1 MSIFNKTPLTLTL
14 AVVGLLGLSNLH
26 AASKPSTQPK
36 PEIKVAVLGG
46 KFSFNLPAGFI
57 ASPLSA
63 DEQNSEGAGAV
74 GTLYANAQEKRVVM
88 VIEKPLPEASR
99 TGDNDD
105 AFLDGAVS
113 GFVDRQSAGLPDF
126 RQTGESRL
134 NRNGLGVRQI
144 DSTATLGGGKTLN
157 STFIAGSG
165 DRMAVIQVIS
175 RSDEASG
182 HAALVKR
189 IAGES
194 SMPVSESRKNQGK

>member
-1 MSIFNKTPLTLTL
+1 MSIFNTRTLALTL

-26 AASKPSTQPK
+26 AASKPTSKPK
-36 PEIKVAVLGG
+36 PDVNVAVLGG
-46 KFSFNLPAGFI
+46 KFSFTLPAGFD

-63 DEQNSEGAGAV
+63 DEQSSEGADAV

-88 VIEKPLPEASR
+88 VVEKPLPEASR
-99 TGDNDD
+99 PGDNDD

-126 RQTGESRL
+126 RQTGEARL
-134 NRNGLGVRQI
+134 NRNGLGVRQV

-165 DRMAVIQVIS
+165 ERMAVIQVIS
-175 RSDEASG
+175 RGDDASG

-194 SMPVSESRKNQGK
+194 STPISESPKNNGK

>member
-1 MSIFNKTPLTLTL
+1 MSIFHKTTLTLTL
-14 AVVGLLGLSNLH
+14 AVVGLLALPNLQ
-26 AASKPSTQPK
+26 AASKATTQPK
-36 PEIKVAVLGG
+36 PEVKVAVLGG
-46 KFSFNLPAGFI
+46 KFSFTLPAGFI

-63 DEQNSEGAGAV
+63 DEQSSEGAGAV

-99 TGDNDD
+99 PGDNDD
-105 AFLDGAVS
+105 AFLDGAVT
-113 GFVDRQSAGLPDF
+113 GFVDRQSAALPDF
-126 RQTGESRL
+126 RQTGEARL

-165 DRMAVIQVIS
+165 ERMAVIQVIS
-175 RSDEASG
+175 RSDQASS

-189 IAGES
+189 IAGQS
-194 SMPVSESRKNQGK
+194 SVPVAQSRNKQGK

>member
-1 MSIFNKTPLTLTL
+1 MTIFHKTALTLTL
-14 AVVGLLGLSNLH
+14 AVVGLLALPNLH
-26 AASKPSTQPK
+26 AASKAGSQAK
-36 PEIKVAVLGG
+36 PEVKVAVLGG
-46 KFSFNLPAGFI
+46 KFSFTLPAGFI

-63 DEQNSEGAGAV
+63 DEQSSEGAGAV
-74 GTLYANAQEKRVVM
+74 GTLYANSQEKRVVM

-99 TGDNDD
+99 PGDNDD

-113 GFVDRQSAGLPDF
+113 GFVERQSAGLPDF
-126 RQTGESRL
+126 RQTGEARL

-165 DRMAVIQVIS
+165 ERMAVIQVIS
-175 RSDEASG
+175 RSDQASS

-189 IAGES
+189 IVGQS
-194 SMPVSESRKNQGK
+194 SVPVAQSGNKQGK

>member
-1 MSIFNKTPLTLTL
+1 MSIFNKTTLTLTL

-26 AASKPSTQPK
+26 AASKPTTRPA
-36 PEIKVAVLGG
+36 PEINVTVLGG
-46 KFSFNLPAGFI
+46 KFSFNLPAGFT

-63 DEQNSEGAGAV
+63 DEQSSEGAGSV

-88 VIEKPLPEASR
+88 VVEKPLPEASR
-99 TGDNDD
+99 PGDNDD

-113 GFVDRQSAGLPDF
+113 GFVNRQSAELPDF

-134 NRNGLGVRQI
+134 TLNGLGVRQV

-175 RSDEASG
+175 RGDQASG

-194 SMPVSESRKNQGK
+194 SMPVSESPENGSK

>member
-1 MSIFNKTPLTLTL
+1 MSIFNTRTLTLTL

-26 AASKPSTQPK
+26 AASKPTSKPK
-36 PEIKVAVLGG
+36 PDVNVAVLGG
-46 KFSFNLPAGFI
+46 KFSFNLPAGFD

-63 DEQNSEGAGAV
+63 DEQSSEGADAV

-88 VIEKPLPEASR
+88 VVEKPLPEASR
-99 TGDNDD
+99 PGDNDD

-126 RQTGESRL
+126 RQTGEARL
-134 NRNGLGVRQI
+134 NRNGLGVRQV

-165 DRMAVIQVIS
+165 ERMAVIQVIS
-175 RSDEASG
+175 RGDDASG

-194 SMPVSESRKNQGK
+194 STPISESPKNNGK

>member
-1 MSIFNKTPLTLTL
+1 MSIFNTRTLTLTL

-26 AASKPSTQPK
+26 AAGKPSTK
-36 PEIKVAVLGG
+36 PTPEVKVAVLGG
-46 KFSFNLPAGFI
+46 KFSFNLPAGFN

-63 DEQNSEGAGAV
+63 DEQSSEGADAV

-88 VIEKPLPEASR
+88 VVEKPLPEASR
-99 TGDNDD
+99 PGDNDD

-134 NRNGLGVRQI
+134 NRNGLGVRQV

-175 RSDEASG
+175 RSDDASG

-189 IAGES
+189 IADES
-194 SMPVSESRKNQGK
+194 SMPISESPKNHGK

>member
-1 MSIFNKTPLTLTL
+1 MSIFNKTTLTLTL

-26 AASKPSTQPK
+26 AASKPATKPK
-36 PEIKVAVLGG
+36 PEVQVAVLGG
-46 KFSFNLPAGFI
+46 KFSFKLPAGFE

-63 DEQNSEGAGAV
+63 DEQSSEGADAV

-99 TGDNDD
+99 PGDNDD
-105 AFLDGAVS
+105 AFLDGAVT

-126 RQTGESRL
+126 RQTGELRL
-134 NRNGLGVRQI
+134 NRNGLGVRQV

-175 RSDEASG
+175 RSDDASG
-182 HAALVKR
+182 HAALVRR
-189 IAGES
+189 IVGEPS
-194 SMPVSESRKNQGK
+194 KPNSVPAKKHGK

>member
-1 MSIFNKTPLTLTL
+1 MSSFNKRTLTLTL

-26 AASKPSTQPK
+26 AASPPTTKPK
-36 PEIKVAVLGG
+36 PETTVAVLGG
-46 KFSFNLPAGFI
+46 KFSFKLPAGFD

-63 DEQNSEGAGAV
+63 DEQSSEGAGAV
-74 GTLYANAQEKRVVM
+74 GTLYANVQEKRVVM
-88 VIEKPLPEASR
+88 VIEKPLPVASR
-99 TGDNDD
+99 PGDNDD

-113 GFVDRQSAGLPDF
+113 GFVERQSAGLPDF
-126 RQTGESRL
+126 RQTSESRFT
-134 NRNGLGVRQI
+134 RNGLGVRQV

-175 RSDEASG
+175 RADEASG

-194 SMPVSESRKNQGK
+194 SIPSSQSSKNNGK

>member
-1 MSIFNKTPLTLTL
+1 MTTFHRTALTLTL
-14 AVVGLLGLSNLH
+14 AVVGLLALPNLH
-26 AASKPSTQPK
+26 AASKAGSQTK
-36 PEIKVAVLGG
+36 AEVKVAVLGG
-46 KFSFNLPAGFI
+46 KFSFTLPAGFI

-63 DEQNSEGAGAV
+63 DEQSSEGAGAV

-88 VIEKPLPEASR
+88 VVEKPLPEASR
-99 TGDNDD
+99 PGDNDD

-113 GFVDRQSAGLPDF
+113 GFVERQSAGLPDF
-126 RQTGESRL
+126 RQTGEARL

-165 DRMAVIQVIS
+165 ERMAVIQVIS
-175 RSDEASG
+175 RSDQASS

-189 IAGES
+189 IAGQS
-194 SMPVSESRKNQGK
+194 SVPVSESRKNQGK

>member
-1 MSIFNKTPLTLTL
+1 MSIFNKRTLTLTL
-14 AVVGLLGLSNLH
+14 AVVGLVGLSNLH
-26 AASKPSTQPK
+26 AASKPTTKPI
-36 PEIKVAVLGG
+36 PEINVAVLGG
-46 KFSFNLPAGFI
+46 KFSFNLPAGYT

-63 DEQNSEGAGAV
+63 DEQSSEGAGSV

-88 VIEKPLPEASR
+88 VVEKPLPEASR
-99 TGDNDD
+99 PGDNDD
-105 AFLDGAVS
+105 VFLDGAVS
-113 GFVDRQSAGLPDF
+113 RFVDRQSAELSDF

-134 NRNGLGVRQI
+134 NLNGLGVRQV

-175 RSDEASG
+175 RGDQASG

-194 SMPVSESRKNQGK
+194 SMAVSESSENDSK